1 MKRILCIIALFFSIH
16 SYSNSSLELFA
27 AGNLAY
33 QSENYSEALQIYD
46 SLLSMNYESVALYY
60 NLGNSHY
67 KQENLGL
74 AILNYERAA
83 RLDPNDEDVQ
93 NNLKLAQ
100 ESVLDKFETVPS
112 SIFKIIGLGIMKFF
126 SPSTW
131 SILGIVFLFLM
142 SGGVY
147 LYLFSSQKRPGF
159 VGGITFLILGSF
171 TLAMAF
177 SYSQHLKNHVPAII
191 LSDSSYVK
199 SAPSETA
206 EDVFILHE
214 GTKAEVQDDL
224 EGWKKIRLI
233 DGKLGWIESEDLEEI

>member
-1 MKRILCIIALFFSIH
+1 MKRIICVLALVFSTQG
-16 SYSNSSLELFA
+16 YSNSTAELFK
-27 AGNLAY
+27 AGNEAY
-33 QSENYSEALQIYD
+33 KAENYLEAVQIYD
-46 SLLSMNYESVALYY
+46 SLLSLNYESVDLYY

-83 RLDPNDEDVQ
+83 RLNPNDEDVQ
-93 NNLKLAQ
+93 NNLNLAR
-100 ESVLDKFETVPS
+100 EAVLDKFETVPS
-112 SIFKIIGLGIMKFF
+112 SILKIIGMATMKFF

-131 SILGIVFLFLM
+131 AVMGIVFLFLM
-142 SGGVY
+142 GGGVG
-147 LYLFSSQKRPGF
+147 LYFFTSQKRPGF
-159 VGGITFLILGSF
+159 VGGISFLILGGFSI
-171 TLAMAF
+171 AMAF

-191 LSDSSYVK
+191 ISDSSYVK

-214 GTKAEVQDDL
+214 GTKAEVQDEL

-233 DGKLGWIESEDLEEI
+233 DGKLGWIEGGDLEEI